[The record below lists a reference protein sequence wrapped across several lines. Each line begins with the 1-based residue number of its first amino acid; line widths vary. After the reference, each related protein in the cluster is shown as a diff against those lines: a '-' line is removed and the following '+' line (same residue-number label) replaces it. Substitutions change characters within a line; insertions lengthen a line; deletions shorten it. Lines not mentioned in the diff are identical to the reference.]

1 MLLTNIINGLASF
14 LQWIL
19 DLLPNVPDTPDF
31 IVNNV
36 NAVLNFIF
44 SNIQLFELFIPL
56 ELVGVLLPLAIV
68 VANINRLWGVLR
80 LIYRLIPVIGKN

>member
-19 DLLPNVPDTPDF
+19 DLLPTIPETPEF

-44 SNIQLFELFIPL
+44 NNIQLFELFIPL
-56 ELVGVLLPLAIV
+56 ELVGVLLPLAII
-68 VANINRLWGVLR
+68 VANLNRLWGVLR

>member
-19 DLLPNVPDTPDF
+19 DLLPNVPDTPEF